1 MKTTTLEGRGFVT
14 AVIRSIGARHDGAHD
29 LVNDG
34 LYVDLR
40 RALRNPADD
49 PTMRYRTGLDDD
61 VYEHVLNTPG
71 ARDLI
76 NRTAVQLHVLVD
88 EVPVGHV
95 ARLTMACEGGRS
107 PFSRSGRS
115 GRPPG
120 LGGNGRRV
128 RSGDRAPPHRPT
140 RPALLHPG
148 PTARTPKA
156 GPGGAHRAESTR
168 WALPGAASDTPG
180 R

>member
-29 LVNDG
+29 LVTDG

-76 NRTAVQLHVLVD
+76 NRTAVQLRLLVD

-95 ARLTMACEGGRS
+95 ARLTVACQGG
-107 PFSRSGRS
+107 
-115 GRPPG
+115 
-120 LGGNGRRV
+120 
-128 RSGDRAPPHRPT
+128 
-140 RPALLHPG
+140 
-148 PTARTPKA
+148 
-156 GPGGAHRAESTR
+156 
-168 WALPGAASDTPG
+168 
-180 R
+180 